1 VLSEHPHMQALHRA
15 CVRHLG
21 NAELYAEIKEELR
34 DMSQYLDSDAQRR
47 QSTTVTRLTVVTT
60 FSLIGTVA
68 TGFLGMNIIDEASA
82 PLGMRLLYLAAT
94 VVATTVLT
102 LFLVRK
108 SRRLSDLMDR
118 LSDEKLPTSRRLPMS
133 SIGRRGDE

>member
-1 VLSEHPHMQALHRA
+1 
-15 CVRHLG
+15 
-21 NAELYAEIKEELR
+21 
-34 DMSQYLDSDAQRR
+34 
-47 QSTTVTRLTVVTT
+47 
-60 FSLIGTVA
+60 
-68 TGFLGMNIIDEASA
+68 MNIIDEASA
-82 PLGMRLLYLAAT
+82 PLVMRLLYLAAT

-118 LSDEKLPTSRRLPMS
+118 LSDEKLPPSRRVPMS